1 MNTIIS
7 IDEEYPAFQV
17 LDQHE
22 PGTVEV
28 TASRDQVQRWKTVIN
43 DYASVKAEIAAKI
56 SAITGD
62 SFPGIEAPMGYFEKR
77 ARKALTD
84 HGMDPNHHTAVTA
97 WAEEAHGGDRHRG
110 IIVDAAGQA
119 LAHTHLVHHLERSV
133 WAVLTDT
140 CDVALGCRN
149 SIAESLDAIKAA
161 TGKDV
166 AHIRYSDVCEGQ
178 AG

>member
-1 MNTIIS
+1 MANPLGGPTHRCQ
-7 IDEEYPAFQV
+7 PKAQ
-17 LDQHE
+17 
-22 PGTVEV
+22 PPNPT
-28 TASRDQVQRWKTVIN
+28 TPRDL
-43 DYASVKAEIAAKI
+43 
-56 SAITGD
+56 
-62 SFPGIEAPMGYFEKR
+62 P
-77 ARKALTD
+77 
-84 HGMDPNHHTAVTA
+84 
-97 WAEEAHGGDRHRG
+97 GGDRHRG

-149 SIAESLDAIKAA
+149 GIAESLDAIKAA

-178 AG
+178 TG